1 LIQPKP
7 VLVIENAL
15 VAPVGRVGQIMEE
28 QGIAYE
34 VVNAEKAKLP
44 RPEDAAAVVVLGGPQ
59 HVGNSDQYPYL
70 IGEEQFIQLA
80 ISQDIPCLGICLG
93 GQLLAHALG
102 AHVGRHHTFEVGFSH
117 VQLTG
122 QGISDPLFHGLPN
135 PQLVFHWHVDAFH
148 LPKSAVLLATSAD
161 VPNQAFRYGRR
172 AYGLQYHVEIL
183 PEIFEHW
190 LRTETRELVDAL
202 GPEAI
207 SGLSDEWNRHYAA
220 YRQQSTLMIYNFLR
234 MAELV

>member
-1 LIQPKP
+1 MKPKP
-7 VLVIENAL
+7 VLVIENSPD
-15 VAPVGRVGQIMEE
+15 APVGRVGQIMDE
-28 QGIAYE
+28 QGVAYNI
-34 VVNAEKAKLP
+34 VNAEKARLP
-44 RPEDAAAVVVLGGPQ
+44 LPEDAAAVVVLGGPQ
-59 HVGNSDQYPYL
+59 HVDNPVQYPYF
-70 IGEEQFIQLA
+70 IGEEQFIQRA
-80 ISQDIPCLGICLG
+80 ISQDIPYLGICLG

-102 AHVGRHHTFEVGFSH
+102 AHVGRHHTFEVGFSQ

-122 QGISDPLFHGLPN
+122 QGASDPLFHGLPN

-148 LPKSAVLLATSAD
+148 LPESAVLLATSED
-161 VPNQAFRYGRR
+161 VPNQAFRYGQR

-183 PEIFEHW
+183 PEIFELW
-190 LRTETRELVDAL
+190 LKEEARELVEAL

-207 SGLSDEWNRHYAA
+207 SRLSDEWNREYAA

>member
-1 LIQPKP
+1 MKPKP
-7 VLVIENAL
+7 VLVIENSPD
-15 VAPVGRVGQIMEE
+15 APVGRVGQIMEE

-34 VVNAEKAKLP
+34 IVNAQKAKLP
-44 RPEDAAAVVVLGGPQ
+44 PPENAAAVVVLGGPQ
-59 HVGNSDQYPYL
+59 HVDNPDQYPYF
-70 IGEEQFIQLA
+70 IGEEQFIQRA
-80 ISQDIPCLGICLG
+80 VSQDIPYLGICLG

-102 AHVGRHHTFEVGFSH
+102 ARVGRHHIFEVGFLQ
-117 VQLTG
+117 VQLTD
-122 QGISDPLFHGLPN
+122 QGANDPLFHGLPN

-148 LPKSAVLLATSAD
+148 LPRSAILLATSAD

-183 PEIFEHW
+183 PEIFELW
-190 LRTETRELVDAL
+190 LREETQDLIDAL

-207 SGLSDEWNRHYAA
+207 SGLSEDWNRHYAA